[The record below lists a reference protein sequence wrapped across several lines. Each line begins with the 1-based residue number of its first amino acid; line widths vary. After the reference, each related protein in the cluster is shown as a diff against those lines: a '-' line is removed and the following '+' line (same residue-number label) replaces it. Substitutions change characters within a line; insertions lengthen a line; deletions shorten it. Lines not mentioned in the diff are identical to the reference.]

1 MKNVLISRELFLMI
15 LKYHL
20 FGIERFDEDIRKG
33 LKDKLHS
40 MERHDT
46 YSKSKTA
53 PTEAEREKSRK
64 EYLDMIGMHQD
75 YRW

>member
-1 MKNVLISRELFLMI
+1 MKNVQISRELFMKI

-20 FGIERFDEDIRKG
+20 FGIDKYDEEIRKG
-33 LKDKLHS
+33 LKDKLHM
-40 MERHDT
+40 MEKHYS

-53 PTEAEREKSRK
+53 PTEAEREKYRK
-64 EYLDMIGMHQD
+64 EYLDMVGMHQD